1 MHQVPHP
8 PTSSFG
14 VRMTP
19 QERAWL
25 YQIAQQETRSGGEVL
40 RWMLR
45 LEAERRGLPVPL
57 PREMEAKRR

>member
-1 MHQVPHP
+1 MYEVPHP
-8 PTSSFG
+8 PISSFG

-25 YQIAQQETRSGGEVL
+25 YQIAQQDTRSGGQVL
-40 RWMLR
+40 RWLLH

-57 PREMEAKRR
+57 PSEMEAKRR